1 MLPENIFLAFALI
14 FGLRVCDVSMGTI
27 RTIYTLQ
34 GRKLLAT
41 GIGFIEVMI
50 FIYAISQVMKNIDNP
65 ILMVAY
71 AGGFATGTYVG
82 LLLEEKFAIGY
93 TQLRIISRDKG
104 EEIARGMW
112 ARDFGA
118 TVLRGHGKEGEVDM
132 LFSIVPRKNLKE
144 CVNIAS
150 KVDEQSFVS
159 IADSR
164 YFYRGHIGQHGKRK

>member
-1 MLPENIFLAFALI
+1 MLPDNIFLAFAMI
-14 FGLRVCDVSMGTI
+14 FFLRACDVSMGTI

-41 GIGFIEVMI
+41 GIGFIEVTI
-50 FIYAISQVMKNIDNP
+50 FIYAISQVMKNLNDP
-65 ILMVAY
+65 ILMIAY
-71 AGGFATGTYVG
+71 SGGFATGTYVG
-82 LLLEEKFAIGY
+82 LMLEEKFAIGLA
-93 TQLRIISRDKG
+93 QLRIISRDKG
-104 EEIARGMW
+104 DEIARCLW

-118 TVLRGHGKEGEVDM
+118 TVLRGHGKEGEVDL

-150 KVDEQSFVS
+150 DVDDQSFVA

-164 YFYRGHIGQHGKRK
+164 YIRRGHVGHHGKRK